1 MVLEMLSKEIFFGGN
16 NMDRIIDVSLRCIRR
31 KNTQL
36 RVQLLSISFEKES
49 E

>member
-1 MVLEMLSKEIFFGGN
+1 MVLEMLSKEIFLGGN
-16 NMDRIIDVSLRCIRR
+16 NMDRIIDESLRCIRR
-31 KNTQL
+31 KNAQL